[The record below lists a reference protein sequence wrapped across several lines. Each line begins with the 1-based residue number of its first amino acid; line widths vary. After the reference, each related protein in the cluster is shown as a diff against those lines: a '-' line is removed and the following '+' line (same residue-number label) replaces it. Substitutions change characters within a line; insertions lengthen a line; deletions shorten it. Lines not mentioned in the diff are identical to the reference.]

1 MTTKGVIIFA
11 KNNEQFNYIK
21 QAEVAALMA
30 KHYLDVP
37 VSLITL
43 ESDYRLNYQGPFTN
57 NIWDNVIY
65 LDNVDVDSNKRAVY
79 IDNKPEKITW
89 YNLDRL
95 LAYDLSPY
103 DETILIDS
111 DYLIQN
117 SVLSNV
123 WGSVEPML
131 MNTDSRLPSKQQEH
145 IYEKVITD
153 GYPSIHWFTVCYFRK
168 CKETENW
175 FTIAKEIKENNDFYS
190 TTFNSPYSFYR
201 NDITAAIASHIM
213 NGYTDGWIKPLPTR
227 QINSYPPENIIDI
240 NKGSITIN
248 TGSAEVP
255 SPVLLKDTNVHLLNK
270 FEIEKYYDRFIELY
284 G

>member
-21 QAEVAALMA
+21 QAEVAATMA
-30 KHYLDVP
+30 KHFLGVP
-37 VSLITL
+37 ASLITL
-43 ESDYRLNYQGPFTN
+43 QEDYTNYRTTEFVDSE
-57 NIWDNVIY
+57 IWDKVIY
-65 LDNVDVDSNKRAVY
+65 LDDINIDANKRAVY
-79 IDNKPEKITW
+79 VNNKAEKITW

-117 SVLSNV
+117 SVLNNV

-131 MNTDSRLPSKQQEH
+131 MNTDSRLPSKHQEH

-153 GYPSIHWFTVCYFRK
+153 GFPDIHWFTVCYFRK
-168 CKETENW
+168 CKETKNW
-175 FTIAKEIKENNDFYS
+175 ITIAKEIKENNDFYS
-190 TTFNSPYSFYR
+190 TTFNSPYTFYR
-201 NDITAAIASHIM
+201 NDITAAIASHVV

-227 QINSYPPENIIDI
+227 QINSYPPESIIDI
-240 NKGSITIN
+240 SKGSITVSTDSI
-248 TGSAEVP
+248 
-255 SPVLLKDTNVHLLNK
+255 PVRLKDTNVHLLNK
-270 FEIEKYYDRFIELY
+270 IEIEKYYDRFMELY

>member
-1 MTTKGVIIFA
+1 MTTKGVLIFA

-21 QAEVAALMA
+21 QANVAATMA
-30 KHYLDVP
+30 KYFLDVP

-43 ESDYRLNYQGPFTN
+43 ETDYKDNTSD
-57 NIWDNVIY
+57 IWDKVIY
-65 LDNVDVDSNKRAVY
+65 LDDVEVVNGRGVIVNGKR
-79 IDNKPEKITW
+79 EQITW

-103 DETILIDS
+103 DETILIDG

-131 MNTDSRLPSKQQEH
+131 MNTASRVPSKQQEH

-168 CKETENW
+168 CEQTEQW
-175 FTIAKEIKENNDFYS
+175 FTLAKEVKENNDFYS
-190 TTFNSPYSFYR
+190 TTFGSPYTFYR
-201 NDITAAIASHIM
+201 NDITAAIASHVM
-213 NGYTDGWIKPLPTR
+213 NGYTDGWIKSLPTR
-227 QINSYPPENIIDI
+227 QINSYAPENIIDI
-240 NKGSITIN
+240 NKGSVTLN
-248 TGSAEVP
+248 TSEG
-255 SPVLLKDTNVHLLNK
+255 PVRLKDTNVHLLNK
-270 FEIEKYYDRFIELY
+270 LEIENNYDRFMELY

>member
-1 MTTKGVIIFA
+1 MTTKGIIIFA

-21 QAEVAALMA
+21 QAEVAATMA
-30 KHYLDVP
+30 KHFLGVP
-37 VSLITL
+37 ASLITL
-43 ESDYRLNYQGPFTN
+43 QEDYTDYRTKQFVDSEV
-57 NIWDNVIY
+57 WDKVIY
-65 LDNVDVDSNKRAVY
+65 LEDVEVVNGRGVYVGNKRE
-79 IDNKPEKITW
+79 NITW

-131 MNTDSRLPSKQQEH
+131 MNTESRLPSKKQEH

-153 GYPSIHWFTVCYFRK
+153 GYPSIHWFTICYFRK
-168 CKETENW
+168 CNKADEW
-175 FTIAKEIKENNDFYS
+175 FTMAKEIKENNDFYS
-190 TTFNSPYSFYR
+190 TTFNSPYTFYR
-201 NDITAAIASHIM
+201 NDLTAAIASHIM
-213 NGYTDGWIKPLPTR
+213 NGYTDGWIKSLPTR

-240 NKGSITIN
+240 NKGSITLN
-248 TGSAEVP
+248 TSEG
-255 SPVLLKDTNVHLLNK
+255 PVRLKDTNVHLLNK
-270 FEIEKYYDRFIELY
+270 IDIENNYDRFMELY

>member
-1 MTTKGVIIFA
+1 MTTKGVLIFA

-21 QAEVAALMA
+21 QAEVAATMA
-30 KHYLDVP
+30 KHFLDVP

-43 ESDYRLNYQGPFTN
+43 ETDYKDNTSD
-57 NIWDNVIY
+57 IWDKVIY
-65 LDNVDVDSNKRAVY
+65 LDDVEVVNGRGVIVNGKR
-79 IDNKPEKITW
+79 EQITW

-103 DETILIDS
+103 DETILIDG

-131 MNTDSRLPSKQQEH
+131 MNTASRVPSKQQEH

-168 CKETENW
+168 CKQTEQW
-175 FTIAKEIKENNDFYS
+175 FTLAKEVKENNDFYS
-190 TTFNSPYSFYR
+190 TTFGSPYTFYR
-201 NDITAAIASHIM
+201 NDITAAIASHVM

-227 QINSYPPENIIDI
+227 QINSYAPENIIDI
-240 NKGSITIN
+240 NKGSVTLN
-248 TGSAEVP
+248 TSEG
-255 SPVLLKDTNVHLLNK
+255 PVRLKDTNVHLLNK
-270 FEIEKYYDRFIELY
+270 LEIENNYDRFMELY

>member
-1 MTTKGVIIFA
+1 MTTKGVLIFA

-21 QAEVAALMA
+21 QANVAATMA
-30 KHYLDVP
+30 KYFLDVP

-43 ESDYRLNYQGPFTN
+43 ETDYKDNTSD
-57 NIWDNVIY
+57 IWDKVIY
-65 LDNVDVDSNKRAVY
+65 LDDVEVVNGRGVIVNGKR
-79 IDNKPEKITW
+79 EQITW

-103 DETILIDS
+103 DETILIDG

-131 MNTDSRLPSKQQEH
+131 MNTASRVPSKQQEH

-168 CKETENW
+168 CEQTEQW
-175 FTIAKEIKENNDFYS
+175 FTLAKEVKANNDFYS
-190 TTFNSPYSFYR
+190 TTFGSPYSFYR
-201 NDITAAIASHIM
+201 NDITAAIASHVI
-213 NGYTDGWIKPLPTR
+213 NGYTDGWIKPLPIR
-227 QINSYPPENIIDI
+227 QINSYAPENIIDI
-240 NKGSITIN
+240 NKGSVTIN
-248 TGSAEVP
+248 TGTI
-255 SPVLLKDTNVHLLNK
+255 PVRLKDTNVHLLNK
-270 FEIEKYYDRFIELY
+270 IEIENNYDKFMELY

>member
-1 MTTKGVIIFA
+1 MTTKGILIFA

-21 QAEVAALMA
+21 QAEVAGVMA
-30 KHYLDVP
+30 KHFLDVP

-43 ESDYRLNYQGPFTN
+43 ETDYKDNTSD
-57 NIWDNVIY
+57 IWDKVIY
-65 LDNVDVDSNKRAVY
+65 LDDVEVVNGRGVIVNGKR
-79 IDNKPEKITW
+79 ERITW

-103 DETILIDS
+103 DETILIDG

-123 WGSVEPML
+123 WGNVEPML

-153 GYPSIHWFTVCYFRK
+153 GYPKIHWFTVCYFKK
-168 CKETENW
+168 CEQTEQW
-175 FTIAKEIKENNDFYS
+175 FTLAKEIRENNDFYS
-190 TTFNSPYSFYR
+190 TTFNSPYTFYR
-201 NDITAAIASHIM
+201 NDLTAAIASHVI

-227 QINSYPPENIIDI
+227 QINSYAPENIIDI

-248 TGSAEVP
+248 TTEG
-255 SPVLLKDTNVHLLNK
+255 PVRLKDTNVHLLNK
-270 FEIEKYYDRFIELY
+270 IEIENNYDKFMELY

>member
-1 MTTKGVIIFA
+1 MTTKGILIFA

-21 QAEVAALMA
+21 QAEVAATMA
-30 KHYLDVP
+30 KHFLDVP
-37 VSLITL
+37 ISLITL
-43 ESDYRLNYQGPFTN
+43 EVDYKDNTN
-57 NIWDNVIY
+57 DIWDKVIY
-65 LDNVDVDSNKRAVY
+65 LEDVDVVNGRGMYVEGKRKNV
-79 IDNKPEKITW
+79 TW

-95 LAYDLSPY
+95 IAYDLSPY

-123 WGSVEPML
+123 WGSIEPML
-131 MNTDSRLPSKQQEH
+131 MNTDSRLPSKEQEH

-153 GYPSIHWFTVCYFRK
+153 GYPRIHWFTVCYFRK
-168 CKETENW
+168 CKETEQW
-175 FTIAKEIKENNDFYS
+175 FTIAKEIKENDDFYS

-213 NGYTDGWIKPLPTR
+213 NGYADGWIKPLPTR
-227 QINSYPPENIIDI
+227 QINSYSPETIIDI

-248 TGSAEVP
+248 TS
-255 SPVLLKDTNVHLLNK
+255 SIPVRLKDTNVHLLNK

>member
-1 MTTKGVIIFA
+1 MTTKGLIIFA

-21 QAEVAALMA
+21 QAEVAATMA
-30 KHYLDVP
+30 KHFLDIP

-43 ESDYRLNYQGPFTN
+43 EADYNDNTLYNASDV
-57 NIWDNVIY
+57 WDKVIY
-65 LDNVDVDSNKRAVY
+65 LDNVEVVNGRGVIINGKR
-79 IDNKPEKITW
+79 EQITW

-117 SVLSNV
+117 SVLNNV
-123 WGSVEPML
+123 WGNVEPML
-131 MNTDSRLPSKQQEH
+131 MNINSRLPGKQQEH

-168 CKETENW
+168 CEQTEQW
-175 FTIAKEIKENNDFYS
+175 FTLAKEIKENNDFYS
-190 TTFNSPYSFYR
+190 TTYNSPYTFYR

-213 NGYTDGWIKPLPTR
+213 NGYTDGWLKPLPTR
-227 QINSYPPENIIDI
+227 QINSYPPESVIDI

-248 TGSAEVP
+248 TTEG
-255 SPVLLKDTNVHLLNK
+255 PVRLKDTNIHLLNK
-270 FEIEKYYDRFIELY
+270 FEIEKNYDRFIELY